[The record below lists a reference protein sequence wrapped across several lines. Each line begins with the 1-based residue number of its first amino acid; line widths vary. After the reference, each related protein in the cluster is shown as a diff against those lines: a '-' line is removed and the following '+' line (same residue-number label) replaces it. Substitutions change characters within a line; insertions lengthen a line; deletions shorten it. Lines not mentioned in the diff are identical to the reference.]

1 MVTSSIRSPSDCTP
15 QALADFENLVIEAGT
30 VDPQGLTQRIR
41 DASRPLFLRES
52 YGQLV
57 GVGALKHPLLSYRS
71 KVFAKAGTTAP
82 SDEYRVELGWVAVA
96 KLHQGQGLSRRI
108 IGELISLSENENLFA
123 TTRAD
128 ARAMR
133 FAADYGFKPA
143 GKPYP
148 SGRGYDLILYL
159 REAKDKR
166 QEAGDKRPGS
176 GLPECNTWPESNRNS
191 FFH

>member
-1 MVTSSIRSPSDCTP
+1 MITSSILSPSDCTT
-15 QALADFENLVIEAGT
+15 QALVEFENLVIEAGT

-41 DASRPLFLRES
+41 DASRLLFLRES
-52 YGQLV
+52 NGQLV

-71 KVFAKAGTTAP
+71 KVFAKAGTTTP

-96 KLHQGQGLSRRI
+96 KSHQGRGLSRRI
-108 IGELISLSENENLFA
+108 ISELISLAENKNLFA
-123 TTRAD
+123 TTRSD

-148 SGRGYDLILYL
+148 SGRGYDLVLYL
-159 REAKDKR
+159 RDAEEKHLR
-166 QEAGDKRPGS
+166 GR
-176 GLPECNTWPESNRNS
+176 
-191 FFH
+191 